1 MKITAL
7 ILAAGQS
14 KRMGRPKMLLPWG
27 NTTVLGQILQTL
39 THANI
44 SHILVVTGAARS
56 DIEKISAAF
65 EALVAHNPDYAHAE
79 MLSSLQT
86 GLHALRERTSAEAA
100 LIVLG
105 DQPQVQEGSVRA
117 VVRRFIET
125 GASLI
130 VPSYQM
136 RRGHPWLVARPLW
149 DEILQM
155 KSPQSPR
162 DFLNR
167 HASEIEY
174 VDVDSPSILA
184 DLDTYGDYLKSRPE
198 RAIVEV
204 SKEAD
209 MSDLTL
215 MAEAI
220 RDTIET
226 MERAR
231 EVSRELRDNTNHE
244 NYSAFRT
251 QMDELSE
258 RLRKLNARL
267 AHEDEVALDELADAL
282 SRAFHGQ
289 STEYRRGD
297 EHA

>member
-184 DLDTYGDYLKSRPE
+184 DLDTYEDYLKSRPE
-198 RAIVEV
+198 RAILEV

-215 MAEAI
+215 M
-220 RDTIET
+220 
-226 MERAR
+226 ERAQ
-231 EVSRELRDNTNHE
+231 EVGRELRDNTNHE